1 MGPDANFTCDYSAM
15 AGFVECSTPGNRG
28 CWLRNPNTG
37 FEYNITT
44 DYEDLKLTPVGIHRT
59 YYLNITD
66 QTVNADGMDFDEG
79 KIFNNTY
86 PGPWIQG
93 CWGDVRTPWVPSL
106 CCTNGSQTIT
116 VIVTNKLR
124 YNGTSVHWHGIRQ
137 WLTMHMDGVNGVTQC
152 PIAPGDSFNYTFQ
165 AMQYG
170 SSWYHSHYS
179 VQYADGAIGPLVRL
193 FD

>member
-1 MGPDANFTCDYSAM
+1 MYLFERLWTCLVYSISFITLPPLNDNGIGQVPLIPSSSEYTEKPRRGPIFKPPGGSLMGPDANFTCDYSAM

-93 CWGDVRTPWVPSL
+93 CWGDVRTLGFPRCAVLTGHRPSL
-106 CCTNGSQTIT
+106 
-116 VIVTNKLR
+116 
-124 YNGTSVHWHGIRQ
+124 
-137 WLTMHMDGVNGVTQC
+137 
-152 PIAPGDSFNYTFQ
+152 
-165 AMQYG
+165 
-170 SSWYHSHYS
+170 
-179 VQYADGAIGPLVRL
+179 
-193 FD
+193 